1 MTEEVK
7 EEVKETPMI
16 TIDDKTY
23 ALDDF
28 DDKQRRLLSHLANLN
43 EKIIKNKFE
52 LEQLTIT
59 HGTMKNILTNSLNV
73 TAEDAQAAA
82 DAAKADS
89 EK

>member
-7 EEVKETPMI
+7 ETPVI
-16 TIDDKTY
+16 TIDEKEY
-23 ALDDF
+23 SLDTF

>member
-1 MTEEVK
+1 MTEEVI
-7 EEVKETPMI
+7 EEVKESPMI
-16 TIDDKTY
+16 TIDNQTY
-23 ALDDF
+23 AVNDF

-59 HGTMKNILTNSLNV
+59 HGAMKNILTNSLNAP
-73 TAEDAQAAA
+73 AEEAQAAA
-82 DAAKADS
+82 DTAKADS

>member
-7 EEVKETPMI
+7 ETPVI
-16 TIDDKTY
+16 TIDEKEY
-23 ALDDF
+23 SLDTF

-59 HGTMKNILTNSLNV
+59 HGAMKNILTNSLNAP
-73 TAEDAQAAA
+73 AEEAQAAV
-82 DAAKADS
+82 DTAKADS

>member
-7 EEVKETPMI
+7 ETPVI
-16 TIDDKTY
+16 TIDEKEY
-23 ALDDF
+23 SLDTF

-52 LEQLTIT
+52 LEQLVIT
-59 HGTMKNILTNSLNV
+59 HGAMKNILTNSLNAPV
-73 TAEDAQAAA
+73 EEATE
-82 DAAKADS
+82 

>member
-7 EEVKETPMI
+7 ETPVI
-16 TIDDKTY
+16 TIDEKEY
-23 ALDDF
+23 SLDTF

-59 HGTMKNILTNSLNV
+59 HGAMKNILTNSLNV

>member
-7 EEVKETPMI
+7 ETPVI
-16 TIDDKTY
+16 TIDEKEY
-23 ALDDF
+23 SLDTF

-59 HGTMKNILTNSLNV
+59 HGAMKNILTTSLNAP
-73 TAEDAQAAA
+73 AEEAQAAA
-82 DAAKADS
+82 DTAKADS